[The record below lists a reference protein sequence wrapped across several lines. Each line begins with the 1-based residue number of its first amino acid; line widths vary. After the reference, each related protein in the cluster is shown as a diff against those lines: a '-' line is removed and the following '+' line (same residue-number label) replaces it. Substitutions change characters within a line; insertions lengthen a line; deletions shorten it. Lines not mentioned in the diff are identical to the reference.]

1 MLFASLHF
9 MSQNDLDALRYSR
22 PGVNGTSRF
31 TAMGG
36 AFGALGADLTC
47 GAYNPAGLALFKKGE
62 ASYGG
67 GLKFIRNQGTINA
80 KSTNISDASFV
91 FNNFGIC
98 FAWPSKNDNESRH
111 VIAFNNIQQQN
122 FSDKVRLSSYS
133 TNSIA
138 KDMLNQARLKDN
150 ASLLGS
156 YENLGYQTYL
166 IDTII
171 SQGKTQYFSFVDL
184 KKNVLQTRD
193 IVTAG
198 RVNDLNISYAYSYR
212 DQFYIGASLGLPR
225 VTYTST
231 TTHFESD
238 NLDSM
243 RITIT
248 SPPGAQPVTYTT
260 SYSEAPPVIYTDK
273 LGFNNLT
280 YTEYFNTTGKG
291 INLKIGGVARLS
303 DNFRLGLYYHT
314 PTIFTLEDKY
324 YNSMST
330 SFDKDTKNTIEY
342 KDPQEGGYFKYKII
356 TPSRVGINSGFII
369 KKIAAIGLDY
379 ELVNY
384 KNAQL
389 SSNVVADFAGVN
401 AVIKHKYT
409 YASNVR
415 AGVEFNI
422 KPLLLRAGYNMQGSP
437 FGNVFTGSFVRHTI
451 SFGAGFRSK
460 NNVFYDFVWYKS
472 FSNEDYYMF
481 NSISQKALINYS
493 SSQFAATIG
502 IKF

>member
-1 MLFASLHF
+1 

-47 GAYNPAGLALFKKGE
+47 GAYNPAGLGLFKKGE

-67 GLKFIRNQGTINA
+67 GLKFIKNQGTING
-80 KSTNISDASFV
+80 KNTNIADASFV

-98 FAWPSKNDNESRH
+98 FAWAAENDKESRH

-133 TNSIA
+133 NNSIV
-138 KDMLNQARLKDN
+138 KDMLNQAKLHDN
-150 ASLLGS
+150 ASMLGS
-156 YENLGYQTYL
+156 YENLGFVSFA

-171 SQGKTQYFSFVDL
+171 TQGKTQFFSFVDL
-184 KKNVLQTRD
+184 KKKVLQTRD

-198 RVNDLNISYAYSYR
+198 RVNDLNLSYAYSYQ
-212 DQFYIGASLGLPR
+212 DKYYIGASLGLPR
-225 VTYTST
+225 VMYTST
-231 TTHFESD
+231 TTHFEAD

-260 SYSEAPPVIYTDK
+260 TYSEAPLAIYTDK
-273 LGFNNLT
+273 LGFKNLT
-280 YTEYFNTTGKG
+280 YKEYFNTTGKG
-291 INLKIGGVARLS
+291 VNLKIGGVARVS
-303 DNFRLGLYYHT
+303 DYFRLGLYYHT

-330 SFDKDTKNTIEY
+330 SFDKDTKDAFEY
-342 KDPQEGGYFKYKII
+342 KDPEKGGYFKYKII
-356 TPSRVGINSGFII
+356 TPSRVGINTGFII
-369 KKIAAIGLDY
+369 NKLAAIGLDY

-389 SSNVVADFAGVN
+389 SSGVVADFAGVN
-401 AVIKHKYT
+401 AVIKHKYS

-415 AGVEFNI
+415 AGVEFNL
-422 KPLLLRAGYNMQGSP
+422 KPLFLRAGYNMQGSP
-437 FGNVFTGSFVRHTI
+437 FGNVFSGSFVRHTV
-451 SFGAGFRSK
+451 SLGVGFRSK

-481 NSISQKALINYS
+481 NSIPQKATIAYS
-493 SSQFAATIG
+493 NSQFAATIG